1 MAQYIKDSFSKATF
15 NHADKCAD
23 SLNMSLENLK
33 TSYIDLVFIHWP
45 GVKGLKLDDNQNS
58 VMRKET
64 WKVLEKFHSDG
75 KIKYIGVSNYNLRH
89 LNELM
94 SYCSIR
100 PHFLQV
106 FKINKLVYYDFIIIL
121 FY

>member
-1 MAQYIKDSFSKATF
+1 MIYKEYFFYKATF

-23 SLNMSLENLK
+23 SLKLSLENLK
-33 TSYIDLVFIHWP
+33 TNYIDLVFIHWP
-45 GVKGLKLDDNQNS
+45 GVKGLKLDDIKNLE
-58 VMRKET
+58 MRKET
-64 WKVLEKFHSDG
+64 WKVLEKFHLEN

-94 SYCSIR
+94 SYCTIK

-106 FKINKLVYYDFIIIL
+106 IIYQDQFRNIVNSRHY
-121 FY
+121 F